1 MRRDGCDFP
10 GGLVEAEGYNS
21 DSSIHQREGSNC
33 PYINK
38 IKEKKEEK
46 RDERRRE
53 RIHSDLI
60 DRDDVSCETAIGIGP
75 LIVRT
80 RHRRARTISVKGD
93 IYQSGK
99 V

>member
-10 GGLVEAEGYNS
+10 GGLVEAEGDN
-21 DSSIHQREGSNC
+21 SSIHQTEGSNC

-46 RDERRRE
+46 RDERRRK

-60 DRDDVSCETAIGIGP
+60 DRDDVSCETAIGIGT
-75 LIVRT
+75 LIEVAGAGVLKCILRIHHN
-80 RHRRARTISVKGD
+80 R
-93 IYQSGK
+93 
-99 V
+99 